1 MSDAAISVRGLGKRY
16 RIRYGPPPER
26 TLRGRLSS
34 LTTREGRSGK
44 RLAPARE
51 DHIWAL
57 KDISFDVSA
66 GDVVGIIGR
75 NGVGKSTLLKILAR
89 ITEPTV
95 GEADLHGRVSA
106 LLEVGT
112 GFHAEL
118 SGRENIFLSGAIL
131 GMQRSEVIR
140 RFDEIVAFSEL
151 ERFLDVPVK
160 RYSSGM
166 YVRLGFAVAAH
177 LNPDILLVDEVL
189 AVGDLAFQRR
199 CLGRMSDVAQ
209 EGRTVLFVSH
219 QMTSIRRL
227 CSSTLWLDGGRIRS
241 LGPTGEV
248 VAKYESESLGAA
260 GAASSET
267 PRQYRARYISWRI
280 REREGQNPHV
290 ISTLEPVAFE
300 LELDVGER
308 VQASYGGFEL
318 FDLAGQLIWSG
329 STHDEGRGD
338 LQLDPGRYLFEF
350 RLPNLPLRPGA
361 YRLHASL
368 YEAEGHRL
376 LDDWWAM
383 PELIVATPP
392 QSHPQDDW
400 QGVLNLPFQFRAIPC
415 DGTNPVSAFERD
427 APG

>member
-1 MSDAAISVRGLGKRY
+1 M
-16 RIRYGPPPER
+16 
-26 TLRGRLSS
+26 TLRGRLSNL
-34 LTTREGRSGK
+34 LT
-44 RLAPARE
+44 ARQQFGSE
-51 DHIWAL
+51 ERRPTWDYLWAL
-57 KDISFDVSA
+57 RDVSFEVSA
-66 GDVVGIIGR
+66 GEVVGIIGR

-89 ITEPTV
+89 ITDPTA
-95 GEADLHGRVSA
+95 GEADLNGRVSA

-118 SGRENIFLSGAIL
+118 TGRENIFLSGTIL
-131 GMQRSEVIR
+131 GMSRAEVIR

-189 AVGDLAFQRR
+189 AVGDLAFQRK

-227 CSSTLWLDGGRIRS
+227 CSSTIWLDGGQIRFQ
-241 LGPTGEV
+241 GPTGEV
-248 VAKYESESLGAA
+248 VARYESESLGAA
-260 GAASSET
+260 GASASEG
-267 PRQYRARYISWRI
+267 PRGYEARYISWRI
-280 REREGQNPHV
+280 LGRGDQDPHM
-290 ISTLEPVAFE
+290 ITSLEPVAFE
-300 LELDVGER
+300 LELDVGEKIR
-308 VQASYGGFEL
+308 HGYGGFEL
-318 FDLAGQLIWSG
+318 FDLNGQLIWSG

-338 LQLDPGRYLFEF
+338 LELAPGRYLFEF
-350 RLPNLPLRPGA
+350 HLPNLPLRPAA
-361 YRLHASL
+361 YRLHASI

-383 PELIVATPP
+383 PELIVAIPP
-392 QSHPQDDW
+392 QSHAQDDW
-400 QGVLNLPFQFRAIPC
+400 QGVLNLPFQFRAVARE
-415 DGTNPVSAFERD
+415 GTSPVHRPRRDSA
-427 APG
+427 A

>member
-1 MSDAAISVRGLGKRY
+1 MGDTAISVRGLGKRY
-16 RIRYGPPPER
+16 RIRYGPPPDR

-34 LTTREGRSGK
+34 LISGEGRKS
-44 RLAPARE
+44 RPDQRQPEEYL
-51 DHIWAL
+51 WAIQ
-57 KDISFDVSA
+57 DMSFEVSA
-66 GDVVGIIGR
+66 GEVVGIIGR

-89 ITEPTV
+89 ITEPTT
-95 GEADLHGRVSA
+95 GEADLYGRVSA

-112 GFHAEL
+112 GFHGEL
-118 SGRENIFLSGAIL
+118 TGRENIFLSGAIL

-151 ERFLDVPVK
+151 EKFLDVPVK

-227 CSSTLWLDGGRIRS
+227 CSSTMWFDGGRIRAV
-241 LGPTGEV
+241 GPTGEV
-248 VAKYESESLGAA
+248 VARYESESLGAA
-260 GAASSET
+260 GPTTSEG
-267 PRQYRARYISWRI
+267 PRGYQARYLSWRLK
-280 REREGQNPHV
+280 GGGTQDPHV
-290 ISTLEPVAFE
+290 ISTLDPVAFE
-300 LELDVGER
+300 LELDVGQK
-308 VQASYGGFEL
+308 VQAGYGGFEL
-318 FDLAGQLIWSG
+318 FDLNGQLIWSG
-329 STHDEGRGD
+329 STHDEERGD
-338 LQLDPGRYLFEF
+338 LQLSPGRYLFEF
-350 RLPNLPLRPGA
+350 HLPNLPLRPAA

-368 YEAEGHRL
+368 YEADGHRL

-383 PELIVATPP
+383 PELIVATSP

-400 QGVLNLPFQFRAIPC
+400 QGVLNLPFQFRVVPC
-415 DGTNPVSAFERD
+415 EGPSAASPSPRD
-427 APG
+427 SPG